1 MYESQPYHWG
11 GVCTSRTHVFHS
23 SGPWCLRQDRVGR
36 LRPWG
41 GAHQWGSLALIVMG
55 QPSCHPCRDRRRR
68 TWQSQICAGVMVILS
83 VVGKSWS
90 WSMKLR
96 HRYRLTSECSLCS
109 GNEKRSKNRR
119 TMGRVSERS
128 HSTILVFPRKEQVHQ
143 LIVYQGLTKIPKSKA
158 SWFIVDVNIQMVF
171 LSWLE

>member
-1 MYESQPYHWG
+1 MNPNLIIGEGFVPQPVMFSTAVDHDASVRTGLG
-11 GVCTSRTHVFHS
+11 G
-23 SGPWCLRQDRVGR
+23 SGLGEGLINEGLWPWLSWASPPAIHAG
-36 LRPWG
+36 
-41 GAHQWGSLALIVMG
+41 
-55 QPSCHPCRDRRRR
+55 DRRRR

-128 HSTILVFPRKEQVHQ
+128 YSTILVFPRKEQVHQ